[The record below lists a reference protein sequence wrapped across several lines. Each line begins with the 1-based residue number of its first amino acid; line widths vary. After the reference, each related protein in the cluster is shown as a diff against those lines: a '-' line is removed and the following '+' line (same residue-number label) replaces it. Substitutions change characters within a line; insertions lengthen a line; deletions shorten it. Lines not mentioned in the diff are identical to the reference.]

1 VPRISSDGVRS
12 TPRAALLVLAKA
24 PVPGEVKT
32 RLCPPATPD
41 QAARIAAAALL
52 DTLDAV
58 LAVPDV
64 IPVVALTGDLG
75 NAVNV
80 TELTAR
86 LRVTTVLPQRGKTLG
101 QRIAAAY
108 ADAAAVAGELPV
120 LQIGMDTPQ
129 ADAQLL
135 SQCLEQLG
143 GDGVDAVFGLAA
155 DGGWWTLGVRWPATA
170 DLIAEVPTSR
180 PDTGSQ
186 TLAVLRAAGCRVVEL
201 PELSDVDTWEDA
213 TMVAAGAPGGR
224 FAARLPRYRHNWA
237 AAGERSDFRSRSDQ
251 WAEPGLSATTDASF
265 AGNSRVS
272 RERFSRGT
280 TPLH

>member
-1 VPRISSDGVRS
+1 MPRVDRGAALCA
-12 TPRAALLVLAKA
+12 PRAVLLVLAKA

-58 LAVPDV
+58 LAVPHV
-64 IPVVALTGDLG
+64 MPVVALTGDLAH
-75 NAVNV
+75 AVDAIEV
-80 TELTAR
+80 TAR
-86 LRVTTVLPQRGKTLG
+86 LRATTVLPQRGATLG

-108 ADAAAVAGELPV
+108 ADATAVVGDVPV

-129 ADAQLL
+129 VDARLFGRCLDLL
-135 SQCLEQLG
+135 D

-155 DGGWWTLGVRWPATA
+155 DGGWWSLGVRRSAVA
-170 DLIAEVPTSR
+170 DLIADVPTSR
-180 PDTGSQ
+180 PDTGVR

-213 TMVAAGAPGGR
+213 TKVAADVPGGR
-224 FAARLPRYRHNWA
+224 FATAVA
-237 AAGERSDFRSRSDQ
+237 A
-251 WAEPGLSATTDASF
+251 LSPQL
-265 AGNSRVS
+265 GGGR
-272 RERFSRGT
+272 
-280 TPLH
+280 